1 LLEQISKAQQEIE
14 TKKQASDTA
23 LEDIQVKNKSIN
35 TIEKTLQKTKANIEN
50 NNEAIQELRTSIEE
64 TEAKATELKATID
77 MDINVIQQAKIE
89 VEGNTK
95 AIMQSKANVDQLE
108 AGLKAIADTAD
119 KKVEIIESFKTELE
133 ELNKKWIDKFQ
144 AEYNNNKK
152 SFAKSQQGRSEEY
165 ESLKEKIE
173 NLLPGATSAGL
184 STAFL
189 ERKNIIEN
197 QKNFW
202 RNMTIAGAGGLIV
215 FGIYAIISPPE
226 ITKGFYE
233 FLIYILTR
241 SSILVGII
249 MIEEFGRR
257 HFNIISRL
265 AETYAYK
272 EVLSRSFEGYK
283 KQMETVDLESTITT
297 TEIDDAGKENKKVIP
312 RKASSKLSDNLLDN
326 LGIDPASI
334 YEKEKPIPKPV
345 IDVPE
350 LAAGSINKAIEHF
363 GKNKFEIGWRVFGI
377 ALAIVVA
384 TAVTIILLMK

>member
-1 LLEQISKAQQEIE
+1 
-14 TKKQASDTA
+14 
-23 LEDIQVKNKSIN
+23 
-35 TIEKTLQKTKANIEN
+35 
-50 NNEAIQELRTSIEE
+50 
-64 TEAKATELKATID
+64 
-77 MDINVIQQAKIE
+77 
-89 VEGNTK
+89 
-95 AIMQSKANVDQLE
+95 MQSKANVDQLE